1 MQHQDHLSR
10 PGILRAPKSPPGIW
24 SSLPASPHLL
34 LLSPFAHLSSF
45 AHWAQVTHILSFP
58 QTPNFSLWAWRTPEF
73 FASSGHISNVSS
85 SERCYRISP
94 THNALYFIPIFS
106 FSNLSKK
113 KVFKSRN
120 WFYSFGSHNPSLDH
134 KMGSRRRVWYL
145 DSNSCFCSKGAV
157 WLGARF
163 HLYIAG
169 LNSETLNYPHSA
181 SCLLWYD
188 FASPLSSSAY
198 IYYSKKFFPGRENNF
213 IVHSKNLPERSINSS
228 TENTSWLF
236 IPLDPSNCLPQSPC
250 LIVSTNSKLS
260 YHDSIQS

>member
-1 MQHQDHLSR
+1 MATNKRRISWNHKHFLQTNQKKKKKIIYCSVKPHSWLNWCISHFVHAKMNKWMSEYLPHPLLRKCGSSLQYLWWNGFYCECSWGKQAEHILHMQHQDHLSR

-58 QTPNFSLWAWRTPEF
+58 QTPNFSLWAWITPEF
-73 FASSGHISNVSS
+73 LASSGHISNVSS

-163 HLYIAG
+163 HL
-169 LNSETLNYPHSA
+169 
-181 SCLLWYD
+181 
-188 FASPLSSSAY
+188 
-198 IYYSKKFFPGRENNF
+198 
-213 IVHSKNLPERSINSS
+213 
-228 TENTSWLF
+228 
-236 IPLDPSNCLPQSPC
+236 
-250 LIVSTNSKLS
+250 
-260 YHDSIQS
+260 